1 MARMRRNAVVPGQ
14 LSLDLF
20 SQDAPEVDKPE
31 ELAYNDKL
39 GFSTVFQGKE
49 QGYADGSGVQRA

>member
-31 ELAYNDKL
+31 ELA
-39 GFSTVFQGKE
+39 
-49 QGYADGSGVQRA
+49 